1 MIFNVSLTK
10 LIKSKVYFWN
20 AKNNM
25 IKSVTAIVFSIIF
38 TSLTVIPNIIAIVDD
53 NYDISILIDSNEE
66 EEKKGEEKVKDFEI
80 ELLVENAI
88 EDSMYNTSLIKL
100 LNTHLENYSS
110 LFKELTSP
118 PPEISI

>member
-1 MIFNVSLTK
+1 MNK
-10 LIKSKVYFWN
+10 
-20 AKNNM
+20 
-25 IKSVTAIVFSIIF
+25 
-38 TSLTVIPNIIAIVDD
+38 TVITLIFSLIFVSFTVAPSILVIVDD
-53 NYDISILIDSNEE
+53 TYDISILISSSEE

-88 EDSMYNTSLIKL
+88 EDSMYNTSLMKL
-100 LNTHLENYSS
+100 LNTHSENYSS